1 MLSDIRQI
9 NFHVRS
15 NAGIIAGN
23 RSPNAAFFLTLS
35 VLSVFPDKS
44 DIEIEESDQGDTS

>member
-1 MLSDIRQI
+1 MQL
-9 NFHVRS
+9 V
-15 NAGIIAGN
+15 
-23 RSPNAAFFLTLS
+23 FLTLS